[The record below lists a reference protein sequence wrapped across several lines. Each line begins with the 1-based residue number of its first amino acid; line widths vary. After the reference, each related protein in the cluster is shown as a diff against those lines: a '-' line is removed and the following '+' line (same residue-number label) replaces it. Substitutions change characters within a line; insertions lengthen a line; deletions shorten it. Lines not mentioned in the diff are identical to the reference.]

1 MNEVK
6 RRTLI
11 FALYALVAL
20 LAAACGGGS
29 HHHGG
34 ASGGSG
40 QLTARSVDIYA
51 ACIRGHGVP
60 NFYFTRKTPN
70 SQVTSGIELGP
81 WVASADPS
89 SPQFQAASK
98 ACNHLFPGGPP
109 GPVTE
114 KQKEQLLQFAACMR
128 VHGYPN
134 YPDPLFPAGGG
145 VEQQQPTGVDPNSP
159 QFQAAVK
166 TCNARS

>member
-1 MNEVK
+1 MSRCLALLAECGASPPLTSDGCTSHRTHTRSSRRSDLTGVRWRCQKPEGDGQVNQVK
-6 RRTLI
+6 RRAVI
-11 FALYALVAL
+11 FAVYVLVAL

-89 SPQFQAASK
+89 
-98 ACNHLFPGGPP
+98 
-109 GPVTE
+109 
-114 KQKEQLLQFAACMR
+114 
-128 VHGYPN
+128 
-134 YPDPLFPAGGG
+134 
-145 VEQQQPTGVDPNSP
+145 
-159 QFQAAVK
+159 
-166 TCNARS
+166 